1 MALALKWVLTI
12 AVLVWSQ
19 SGFTGGSVDV
29 RNSVQEAF
37 LPATGVATS
46 LATDRTVSSA
56 KLTDVAKATTLVT
69 LIDVRAGLCLQKY
82 PLEAKNLG
90 FDFSAADIA
99 AGLYI
104 VLDVSVKC
112 FSNSFPVYTGSL
124 LGTELTVAIYA
135 VDSPAG
141 LAFCRR
147 GLVENCTLGIAS
159 TNSYTVISAAN
170 DQCYEAVST
179 TALPAYEGNPAYA
192 IYQPGVTCKSLG
204 MEILVGYLAG
214 TRLRVP
220 VYTSSEST
228 GRILCNNGA
237 VENCALSSTPP
248 PTAQLVV
255 VREFYN
261 AALNRYFRTANSN
274 EIAFLNANP
283 TSGESQTGDT
293 FQGFANEV
301 TRSVPVCRFYGS
313 VNPGPNSHFYTSDR
327 GECAAVRAQQLTTP
341 ISQKRWNYE
350 GVAFFAF
357 EPSAGVCPPGASTP
371 VYRAYNRGNVTGRD
385 SNHRLTSNLA
395 NYNAMIA
402 QGWSGEGVVMCTP

>member
-1 MALALKWVLTI
+1 MALAMKWILTI
-12 AVLVWSQ
+12 VTLVWSQ
-19 SGFTGGSVDV
+19 SGFSGNSIEERYLVRALLYESGG
-29 RNSVQEAF
+29 
-37 LPATGVATS
+37 PTS
-46 LATDRTVSSA
+46 RGSDDAIDFA
-56 KLTDVAKATTLVT
+56 KKTDVTKATTLVT
-69 LIDVRAGLCLQKY
+69 LIDVRAGLCFQKY

-90 FDFSAADIA
+90 FDFNAADIE
-99 AGLYI
+99 AGLFV

-112 FSNSFPVYTGSL
+112 LSNSFPVYTGSL
-124 LGTELTVAIYA
+124 LGTELSVAIYA
-135 VDSPAG
+135 IDSPAG
-141 LAFCRR
+141 IAFCKR

-159 TNSYTVISAAN
+159 TNSYTVISAVN
-170 DQCYEAVST
+170 DQCYEAISAS
-179 TALPAYEGNPAYA
+179 ALPAYEGNPAYA
-192 IYQPGVTCKSLG
+192 IYQPGVTCRSLG

-261 AALNRYFRTANSN
+261 AGLNRYFRTANTS
-274 EIAFLNANP
+274 EIAFLTANP
-283 TSGESQTGDT
+283 ASGEGQTGDT
-293 FQGFANEV
+293 FQAFATEV
-301 TRSVPVCRFYGS
+301 ARSVPVCRFYGS
-313 VNPGPNSHFYTSDR
+313 VTPGPNSHFYTSDR
-327 GECAAVRAQQLTTP
+327 SECAAVRAQQLTTP

-350 GVAFFAF
+350 GVAFYAF
-357 EPSAGVCPPGASTP
+357 EPVAGACPPGASTP

-395 NYNAMIA
+395 NYNAMLT